1 MISSNIRDRM
11 FIGLQYL
18 LPQHFLSRLVWSLAR
33 ARMRW
38 LKQALIRAFLRHY
51 PVDIA
56 EAVHADPALYDTFND
71 FFTRRLRA
79 NARPIDPLPASV
91 VCPVDGFVSQ
101 AGPLEGDCLLQ
112 AKGISYTADALLG
125 GDRALAERFRGGSF
139 ATFYLAPQNYHRVH
153 MPCAGTLR
161 LARHLP
167 GDLFSVNESTAGS
180 VPGLFARNE
189 RIACVFDTKAGPMA
203 IVLVGA
209 LFVGSMSLSWAGE
222 IRAARPR
229 VMRDLPVRPAIALDR
244 GAELGWFN
252 MGSTVILLFAAAG
265 PALMPDLA
273 PGMAVRMGERIA
285 MLP

>member
-1 MISSNIRDRM
+1 MSNSSIRDRI
-11 FIGLQYL
+11 FIGVQYL

-33 ARMRW
+33 TRIRW

-51 PVDIA
+51 PVNIA
-56 EAVHADPALYDTFND
+56 EAVHADPALYESFND

-79 NARPIDPLPASV
+79 NARPVDPLPASV
-91 VCPVDGFVSQ
+91 VCPVDGFVSH
-101 AGPLEGDCLLQ
+101 AGPLAGDSLLQ
-112 AKGISYTADALLG
+112 AKGITYTASALLG
-125 GDRALAERFRGGSF
+125 GDPALAEQYRGGSF

-161 LARHLP
+161 LARHVP
-167 GDLFSVNESTAGS
+167 GDRFSVNESTAGS
-180 VPGLFARNE
+180 VPGLFTRNE
-189 RIACVFDTKAGPMA
+189 RIACVFDTEAGPMA

-209 LFVGSMSLSWAGE
+209 LFVGSMSLCWAGE
-222 IRAARPR
+222 IPAARPGL
-229 VMRDLPVRPAIALDR
+229 MRDLPVRPAIALEK

-265 PALMPDLA
+265 PALMRDLA